1 MLNTAFFIVGASSKL
16 AGATAHGHLRRYPA
30 LLHDTI
36 AIIRLQ
42 PHHSYNPRHR
52 GIRIGST
59 IQQGRPWRLRSNPH
73 SSSLPLTFSVRLR
86 GFLPWGF
93 PDICP
98 QTSPGRACSALM
110 GRYRATL
117 NNCGQLKG

>member
-16 AGATAHGHLRRYPA
+16 AGATAHSHVRRYPA

-42 PHHSYNPRHR
+42 PHHSYNPARR

-59 IQQGRPWRLRSNPH
+59 IQLAGPGPSVQIPIAHRS
-73 SSSLPLTFSVRLR
+73 R
-86 GFLPWGF
+86 
-93 PDICP
+93 
-98 QTSPGRACSALM
+98 
-110 GRYRATL
+110 
-117 NNCGQLKG
+117 